1 MLKIGFDRFSKP
13 GNNMKIFVVTCYME
27 GCEDCNNEYHVVGA
41 FTTLENAEKSRAFH
55 EKNARHLH
63 DCMCQVTDV
72 LIDDFTYS

>member
-1 MLKIGFDRFSKP
+1 
-13 GNNMKIFVVTCYME
+13 ME